1 MYFQFWFLPQFG
13 FIPLSPFRFVWG
25 LRVDSNFHLNYF
37 WWQESS
43 GGRGC
48 VQHALMFNIRQD
60 NGMGGRQREGEM
72 EKCRLGTLKKTPSPK
87 PDQTVM
93 QISNFICILKGE
105 QNLRRH
111 NDEPREYLMT
121 SEGLW
126 KILINLLTQM

>member
-1 MYFQFWFLPQFG
+1 MEWVAA
-13 FIPLSPFRFVWG
+13 R
-25 LRVDSNFHLNYF
+25 
-37 WWQESS
+37 
-43 GGRGC
+43 GR
-48 VQHALMFNIRQD
+48 
-60 NGMGGRQREGEM
+60 EM

>member
-60 NGMGGRQREGEM
+60 NGMGGRQREGNGEVSVGNT
-72 EKCRLGTLKKTPSPK
+72 EEDTQSKTRPDSYANFQLYLYIKGRTKPPSP
-87 PDQTVM
+87 
-93 QISNFICILKGE
+93 
-105 QNLRRH
+105 
-111 NDEPREYLMT
+111 
-121 SEGLW
+121 
-126 KILINLLTQM
+126 